1 MNTEVGTTGQ
11 HWDNAV
17 QKNVGLG
24 VGEEKKVCVVY
35 KEIGTLW
42 KMGKNNDATKPDEAK
57 T

>member
-24 VGEEKKVCVVY
+24 VGEEKKLCVVY